1 MPSQARLS
9 PAARREQLLSVA
21 RELLRSRPA
30 GDVTVEAVAAAAGV
44 SAGLV
49 FHYFGSQRELRC
61 AVIEV
66 AVAEL
71 LSALRPSPGLSPADQ
86 LRAGLDTFTLAV
98 AASPELF
105 LAVVSPGSALAD
117 VHSGFRSV
125 VGEWLRAGLVKAGV
139 VVTPVLEM
147 ALGGW
152 LAFAEDVILRW
163 VTSDAVTREEVVE
176 LCSRTCLGMLGDGA
190 ARLAA
195 SAHVR
200 PDGG

>member
-9 PAARREQLLSVA
+9 PAARREQLLAVA
-21 RELLRSRPA
+21 RDLLRSRPA
-30 GDVTVEAVAAAAGV
+30 GEVTVEAVAAAAGV

-49 FHYFGSQRELRC
+49 FHYFGSQRELRR

-86 LRAGLDTFTLAV
+86 LRAGLDTFTQAV
-98 AASPELF
+98 AGSPELF
-105 LAVVSPGSALAD
+105 LAVVRPGSALAD

-125 VGEWLRAGLVKAGV
+125 VGEWLRTGLTEAGV
-139 VVTPVLEM
+139 AVTPVLEV

-176 LCSRTCLGMLGDGA
+176 LCSRTCLGMLGPPGA
-190 ARLAA
+190 SDVPALG
-195 SAHVR
+195 SA
-200 PDGG
+200 